1 MINKKKIILL
11 EDDQTL
17 CRLLTTLLEMENYD
31 VASFSE
37 INPDELLSFLSSFS
51 PDAIIMDINLKG
63 MNGIDTLRT
72 IRSNKIWGNN
82 IKIIISS
89 GENRKEESMN
99 AGASYFL
106 QKPFMPSELLITL
119 QNLITE

>member
-1 MINKKKIILL
+1 MINKKKILLL

-17 CRLLTTLLEMENYD
+17 CRLLTTLLEMENYNI
-31 VASFSE
+31 APFSE

-106 QKPFMPSELLITL
+106 QKPFMPSELLNTL